1 MRQIKFRGRV
11 INRKAAV
18 GNEAEIGDLV
28 TGSLII
34 YEEEPA
40 RRRCWIKR
48 QEKNHVHIDY
58 PVDED
63 SIAQLVGYDAHGREV
78 YEGDEVVDKFGE
90 KYLAQLTPTLRE
102 NHEGAGGVFS
112 KPTERFWTERRQYT
126 PLTLVEQCT

>member
-1 MRQIKFRGRV
+1 MRKIKFRGRRADGYV
-11 INRKAAV
+11 NF
-18 GNEAEIGDLV
+18 GDLIHQGGKYFIEHRELDLEV
-28 TGSLII
+28 
-34 YEEEPA
+34 EP
-40 RRRCWIKR
+40 
-48 QEKNHVHIDY
+48 E
-58 PVDED
+58 
-63 SIAQLVGYDAHGREV
+63 SIAQLVGIDSNSKEV

>member
-1 MRQIKFRGRV
+1 MNRPIKFRGRV
-11 INRKAAV
+11 INRKAAL

-63 SIAQLVGYDAHGREV
+63 SIAQLVGYDANGNEI
-78 YEGDEVVDKFGE
+78 YEGDYVYVRTNRGNITF
-90 KYLAQLTPTLRE
+90 
-102 NHEGAGGVFS
+102 
-112 KPTERFWTERRQYT
+112 KPATMIDIH
-126 PLTLVEQCT
+126 LVHTYKLKETSDNA

>member
-1 MRQIKFRGRV
+1 MNRPIKFRGRV

-63 SIAQLVGYDAHGREV
+63 SIAQLVGYDANGNEV
-78 YEGDEVVDKFGE
+78 YEGDTVVN
-90 KYLAQLTPTLRE
+90 LRDGTRFKAAM
-102 NHEGAGGVFS
+102 NHI
-112 KPTERFWTERRQYT
+112 YT
-126 PLTLVEQCT
+126 VKIYVKEAST

>member
-1 MRQIKFRGRV
+1 MNRPIKFRGRV

-48 QEKNHVHIDY
+48 QEKKHVHIDY

-63 SIAQLVGYDAHGREV
+63 SIAQLVGYDKDGREV
-78 YEGDEVVDKFGE
+78 YEGDVLIDELEQEYTAEIYDRPE
-90 KYLAQLTPTLRE
+90 KIHALKLKE
-102 NHEGAGGVFS
+102 DNS
-112 KPTERFWTERRQYT
+112 
-126 PLTLVEQCT
+126 

>member
-1 MRQIKFRGRV
+1 MKRPIKFRGRV

-58 PVDED
+58 PVDAD
-63 SIAQLVGYDAHGREV
+63 SIAQLVGYDVDGNEV
-78 YEGDEVVDKFGE
+78 YEGD
-90 KYLAQLTPTLRE
+90 TLILPYGDEYEACLSSNVKDGDCAKLKEAR
-102 NHEGAGGVFS
+102 S
-112 KPTERFWTERRQYT
+112 
-126 PLTLVEQCT
+126 

>member
-1 MRQIKFRGRV
+1 MKRAIKFRGRV

-28 TGSLII
+28 TGSLSI

-63 SIAQLVGYDAHGREV
+63 SIAQLVGYDSDGREV
-78 YEGDEVVDKFGE
+78 YEGDELDW
-90 KYLAQLTPTLRE
+90 R
-102 NHEGAGGVFS
+102 NGGGTIRIPQIYA
-112 KPTERFWTERRQYT
+112 KQYYY
-126 PLTLVEQCT
+126 PLKEATK

>member
-1 MRQIKFRGRV
+1 MRPIKFRGRV

-63 SIAQLVGYDAHGREV
+63 SIAQLVGFDREGAEV
-78 YEGDEVVDKFGE
+78 YEGDLLVDKHGIE
-90 KYLAQLTPTLRE
+90 YVVRLIPQVPVAKMTVKE
-102 NHEGAGGVFS
+102 
-112 KPTERFWTERRQYT
+112 TE
-126 PLTLVEQCT
+126 P

>member
-1 MRQIKFRGRV
+1 MNRPIKFRGRV

-63 SIAQLVGYDAHGREV
+63 SIAQLVGYDANGNEV
-78 YEGDEVVDKFGE
+78 YEGDTIV
-90 KYLAQLTPTLRE
+90 LQ
-102 NHEGAGGVFS
+102 NGAEYVAKLFS
-112 KPTERFWTERRQYT
+112 NITSPVKLKEASDNA
-126 PLTLVEQCT
+126 

>member
-1 MRQIKFRGRV
+1 MKRIKFRGRDIETGEYV
-11 INRKAAV
+11 YAELGQV
-18 GNEAEIGDLV
+18 SAEINPEYLTFITDDV
-28 TGSLII
+28 YT
-34 YEEEPA
+34 
-40 RRRCWIKR
+40 
-48 QEKNHVHIDY
+48 VMD
-58 PVDED
+58 V
-63 SIAQLVGYDAHGREV
+63 AQLVGIDSNGKEV